1 MIGSNQAS
9 FLSAALIL
17 LVKSLRGQDINAG
30 AAFALLS
37 TFSYFFDNIICA
49 VAGAIVY
56 VAEFR
61 ATLNRVRD
69 ILLL

>member
-30 AAFALLS
+30 AAFALLKKKS
-37 TFSYFFDNIICA
+37 K
-49 VAGAIVY
+49 
-56 VAEFR
+56 
-61 ATLNRVRD
+61 
-69 ILLL
+69 